1 MVGATNPKTIVFLA
15 AILPQFVSRT
25 AGQVPGQILVLGLLF
40 ATIAVVSDTA
50 WVLAASAF
58 RTWFARSPRRLE
70 LVGGFGGLS
79 IAAVGASFLASGRN
93 D

>member
-1 MVGATNPKTIVFLA
+1 VT
-15 AILPQFVSRT
+15 
-25 AGQVPGQILVLGLLF
+25 GQILVLGLIF
-40 ATIAVVSDTA
+40 ATIAALSDTA

-58 RTWFARSPRRLE
+58 RAWFGRSSRRLE

-79 IAAVGASFLASGRN
+79 IAAVGAAFLVSGRK